1 MRKSVCIAI
10 MFSVLSLMATELND
24 LGPYAV
30 GTSDDFWDTSGHVGV
45 VAAQASATFD
55 DGLMALA
62 VGTGTSSESEVEVDC
77 VFSEFAISI
86 ISNYIPGFQ
95 IIFR

>member
-1 MRKSVCIAI
+1 MKKSVCIAI

-24 LGPYAV
+24 LGPYTV

-45 VAAQASATFD
+45 PVAQASVTFD

-62 VGTGTSSESEVEVDC
+62 VGKGTSSGREVEVDC
-77 VFSEFAISI
+77 IYNGFAISV
-86 ISNYIPGFQ
+86 ISNFIPGFS
-95 IIFR
+95 IIIL

>member
-1 MRKSVCIAI
+1 MKKSVCIAI

-45 VAAQASATFD
+45 PVAQASATFD

-62 VGTGTSSESEVEVDC
+62 VGIGTSSRREVEVDC
-77 VFSEFAISI
+77 IYSEFAFSV
-86 ISNYIPGFQ
+86 ISNFIPGFVM
-95 IIFR
+95 IFR